1 MNFITFLEVN
11 GLKQKDLAQFLDVKE
26 PTVSAYVSGK
36 AKPSPDKLKKILDNK
51 DWDTRA
57 LVEDE
62 DAQGLEELSPQALL
76 ISIRN
81 LQRQIAKLEEE
92 KAAYWDLIK
101 KLTDR

>member
-62 DAQGLEELSPQALL
+62 EGIELENRSAQSLL
-76 ISIRN
+76 LSIRE
-81 LQRQIAKLEEE
+81 LQRRIEKLEEE
-92 KAAYWDLIK
+92 KAAYWELIK

>member
-36 AKPSPDKLKKILDNK
+36 AKPSPDKLKQILDNK

-62 DAQGLEELSPQALL
+62 EGIELENRSAQSLL
-76 ISIRN
+76 LSIRE
-81 LQRQIAKLEEE
+81 LQRRIEKLEEE
-92 KAAYWDLIK
+92 KAAYWELIK